1 MKNNGSMN
9 RLFRVIWNAA
19 TGAWQAVTEVAK
31 GQGKS
36 TSSKRLSPALVAG
49 AFVLMS
55 AAAYADALPTGGTVV
70 GGSATISQSGSNM
83 TINQT
88 TAKMAADWQSFSI
101 GTGSTVTFNQPS
113 ASSVALNR
121 VLGSDVSVIQ
131 GALNA
136 NGQVFLIN
144 PNGVLFTPTAQVNV
158 GGLIASTLSLSTAD
172 FMAGSY
178 KFEGSSSNAII
189 NQGRITAAGSGDAGG
204 KGGTIALI
212 AAKITNTGTLTANQ
226 GNVLLGAG
234 SKVTLDLGGPV
245 KLQVEQGAIDALI
258 EQGGA
263 IKADGGLVYL
273 SAQAANLLVTTVINH
288 TGITEAQTL
297 ATGEKGEIYL
307 MGGMA
312 KDRIVVGGKLDA
324 SAPNGGNGGFIE
336 TSAAHVDIAKN
347 ISVTTAASQG
357 TTGEWLIDPYDV
369 LIASSGGNI
378 TGATIATALNST
390 NVTIDTTV
398 TTPTGTT
405 YASPVTGGGADVGDI
420 TVNDAIAKTGSS
432 ATTLT
437 LKAHN
442 NININQA
449 ITSSTGRLNVV
460 LTADQDNSNGGD
472 VNFGASGRVVTNNG
486 NFYVG
491 SVSGTYDT
499 VTASGQSFIMA
510 TGSYI
515 NAGRG
520 NLDISVKGNVQLP
533 NNSAQTVTYALSSA
547 YNDGIADYY
556 RYFNSG
562 NQQYYFNAPYQYLNV
577 STTGVSGS
585 ITTTNTSAAV
595 ADIVTSV
602 DTRLSAASIGTSGS
616 AIRLSGYA
624 DPYGLVTNPTY
635 NTKNFANTA
644 KTLYLTNTTGS
655 TYVNE
660 IGVQNYSAINLTVGS
675 QTTAT
680 QQVNIMGDT
689 GGVGHITLNN
699 DGAGVLALATGNIST
714 GGVPGVYGTYLTGSD
729 PSVFPTS
736 VSISAP
742 TMTFADDSVNTGG
755 YVSYFYQGVGS
766 YYKQNWGM
774 SSNYSA
780 SFSATATTMT
790 SSQLLGAADINAV
803 TVNLAGTSIGTLA
816 APVEVGSGQFLNI
829 DNLGGSTF
837 AKVVDNTF
845 SNITLANRKTVGE
858 HHVLWRDGD
867 HIDYST
873 NGSGVLI
880 PTITG
885 GQSDGLT
892 FTSTQGIDTHLA
904 NRSVSLNAYSGY
916 LELNTNS
923 VNLGSGTFGANI
935 GQSNTDRNQGK
946 AIYATNGKDTSAEI
960 TAGDVNFNIYSSTLG
975 SIADIEIAKGGTSTT
990 NTLTVNTY
998 QGNVDLTELTTN
1010 HFKSLN
1016 ATLNGS
1022 SAAQNVAI
1030 ALAGADDV
1038 SFSDSGSLVT
1048 IDGTKVNLS
1057 ANNRNW
1063 NLQAPS
1069 RQIQVD
1075 GVSLSTG
1082 NYTLN
1087 AGNTL
1092 KLNGNIL
1099 TNGGNIYLTGSGS
1112 GIVLMKTAR
1121 IDSNADDLAN
1131 SASTGNA
1138 GSIQLSGNL
1147 SGSASGYALTVD
1159 TASSTTNGGNLFIYN
1174 STGNAGGAYLSGLTM
1189 TAKGSTNNNDGTTYL
1204 YGNYLLNGNF
1214 SSTGNSYLYNSYMTI
1229 DTEQGNTA
1237 NGGNI
1242 SFSGSN
1248 LVSAYGGSQHTFNTA
1263 TTASGMSGGNID
1275 LFGTV
1280 THSTL
1285 SNAKLTITST
1295 GGAGGGA
1302 GSINLPAISA
1312 AINGYDNSQT
1322 INGGIITLNGNITTE
1337 RSNVTINGD
1346 VRLAT
1351 DVTIDTWQSAAANQT
1366 RTGTAGTVTIMGA
1379 GISATAA
1386 NKSLTINTST
1396 DTGTGNFNTPTNTQD
1411 WTHNG
1416 GAVTLSNAGNAG
1428 GNYLSSL
1435 TVNTSKNGSS
1445 NSGVNGAI
1453 VLNGATTTANQ
1464 TYIGSTIMLNAALA
1478 TTTGTVSMT
1487 ATGAVSTTAT
1497 GSISAANLLLQGT
1510 AGSNS
1515 FSLASNPN
1523 SVGTL
1528 AATGIA
1534 GLSFINSGAL
1544 AIGAV
1549 SATNGISAS
1558 GAINIATLSGDLT
1571 LSQNIGTTN
1580 TSANAIVLNA
1590 GKNAAAG
1597 TATGGNILLS
1607 GAPTI
1612 TVGTGGLAKL
1622 MSGSVSGSTGLTALV
1637 GSGSGNFRYNSD
1649 ETDANYTTALATAG
1663 TVALYREQPKFTV
1676 TPSAATSVYGATPSV
1691 AGVTGNVTTAYVNGD
1706 TTSAAI
1712 GTASFTTDALSTSQ
1726 IGSYNITYTGG
1737 LSNGL
1742 GYGYQDASASVG
1754 EYIMTGRAIAS
1765 NVSVPKQAAIQ
1776 AAQSSTTAPAVGI
1789 TQPIGGFINALAP
1802 AVLTNSTN
1810 VKLFGGLAFMD
1821 VPAESAGSSANTG
1834 STGSSSGS
1842 PQGSTSNDGAG
1853 RDISGFMRVFVVGGG
1868 ISLEGR

>member
-1 MKNNGSMN
+1 LNHQY
-9 RLFRVIWNAA
+9 RLVWSDAA
-19 TGAWQAVTEVAK
+19 QSFVAVAENTKGRGKQSRSGRAARLVSALMVSGA
-31 GQGKS
+31 
-36 TSSKRLSPALVAG
+36 L
-49 AFVLMS
+49 S
-55 AAAYADALPTGGTVV
+55 AAAAGDLPTGGQIV
-70 GGSATISQSGSNM
+70 GGTGSISQSGKVM
-83 TINQT
+83 TINQSS
-88 TAKMAADWQSFSI
+88 AKMAADWQSFNI
-101 GTGSTVTFNQPS
+101 GAGNTVNFVQPS

-131 GALNA
+131 GAINA

-158 GGLIASTLSLSTAD
+158 GGLVASTLSLSTAD
-172 FMAGSY
+172 FMSGSY

-189 NQGRITAAGSGDAGG
+189 NQGRITAAGSGEAGG

-263 IKADGGLVYL
+263 IKADGSLVYL

-324 SAPNGGNGGFIE
+324 SAPNGGDGGFIE

-369 LIASSGGNI
+369 LIASIGGNI
-378 TGATIATALNST
+378 TGDTIATALNST
-390 NVTIDTTV
+390 NVTIDTTA

-405 YASPVTGGGADVGDI
+405 YASPVTVGGADVGDI
-420 TVNDAIAKTGSS
+420 TVNDAIEKEGGS

-449 ITSSTGRLNVV
+449 ITSSTGRMNVV
-460 LTADQDNSNGGD
+460 LTADQDNNGVGD
-472 VNFGASGRVVTNNG
+472 VIFGASGHILTNNG
-486 NFYVG
+486 NFYAG
-491 SVSGTYDT
+491 SVSGSYDT
-499 VTASGQSFIMA
+499 VAASGVNFTMA
-510 TGSYI
+510 NGSYI
-515 NAGRG
+515 NTGRG
-520 NLDISVKGNVQLP
+520 NLDISVKGNIQLP
-533 NNSAQTVTYALSSA
+533 NNSAQAVTYALSST
-547 YNDGIADYY
+547 YNDGSVDYY

-562 NQQYYFNAPYQYLNV
+562 AQQYYFYAPYQYLNV
-577 STTGVSGS
+577 STTGVAGS
-585 ITTTNTSAAV
+585 VTTANTSATV

-602 DTRLSAASIGTSGS
+602 DTHLSAASIGTSGS

-624 DPYGLVTNPTY
+624 DPYGSVTNPTY
-635 NTKNFANTA
+635 STKNFSNTA
-644 KTLYLTNTTGS
+644 RTLYLTNTTGS

-660 IGVQNYSAINLTVGS
+660 IGIQNYSAINLTVGS
-675 QTTAT
+675 QANAT

-689 GGVGHITLNN
+689 GGTGHITLNN
-699 DGAGVLALATGNIST
+699 DGAGVLALAAGNIST
-714 GGVPGVYGTYLTGSD
+714 GGVPGVYGTYQTGSD

-742 TMTFADDSVNTGG
+742 TITFADNSVNTGG

-837 AKVVDNTF
+837 AKVVDNSF
-845 SNITLANRKTVGE
+845 SNITLTNRKTTGE
-858 HHVLWRDGD
+858 HHVLWSGGD
-867 HIDYST
+867 HIDYAT
-873 NGSGVLI
+873 NGNGILI
-880 PTITG
+880 PTISGSPSNGT
-885 GQSDGLT
+885 D
-892 FTSTQGIDTHLA
+892 FTTSHGIDLSLA
-904 NRSVSLNAYSGY
+904 SRSLSLNTYSGY
-916 LELNTNS
+916 LEFNTNS
-923 VNLGSGTFGANI
+923 VNLADGTFNANI
-935 GQSNTDRNQGK
+935 GQSNTDRNADK
-946 AIYATNGKDTSAEI
+946 AIYATNVKDTSAEI

-998 QGNVDLTELTTN
+998 QGNVDLTELTTD

-1016 ATLNGS
+1016 VTLNGS
-1022 SAAQNVAI
+1022 SDAQNVAI

-1038 SFSDSGSLVT
+1038 NFSDSGSLVT

-1063 NLQAPS
+1063 NLQTS
-1069 RQIQVD
+1069 NRQIQAD

-1082 NYTLN
+1082 NYTLY
-1087 AGNTL
+1087 AGNSL
-1092 KLNGNIL
+1092 KLNGDIL
-1099 TNGGNIYLTGSGS
+1099 TNGGNINLTGGSS

-1131 SASTGNA
+1131 SDSTGNA

-1147 SGSASGYALTVD
+1147 SGSDSGHALTVD
-1159 TASSTTNGGNLFIYN
+1159 TSSSTTNGSTLQVYS
-1174 STGNAGGAYLSGLTM
+1174 STGNAGGAYLSGLIM
-1189 TAKGSTNNNDGTTYL
+1189 TAKGSTNNNDGTLYL

-1214 SSTGNSYLYNSYMTI
+1214 SSIGNSYLYNSYMTI

-1237 NGGNI
+1237 SGGNI

-1263 TTASGMSGGNID
+1263 TTESGMSGGNID

-1280 THSTL
+1280 THSIL
-1285 SNAKLTITST
+1285 SNAKFTITST
-1295 GGAGGGA
+1295 GGTGGGA

-1312 AINGYDNSQT
+1312 TNNGYDNSQT
-1322 INGGIITLNGNITTE
+1322 YTGGIITLNGNITTE

-1366 RTGTAGTVTIMGA
+1366 RTGTAGTVTITGA

-1396 DTGTGNFNTPTNTQD
+1396 DTGTGKFNTPTNTQD

-1428 GNYLSSL
+1428 GNYLSAL
-1435 TVNTSKNGSS
+1435 TVNTSKNGSY
-1445 NSGVNGAI
+1445 NSGVNGAT

-1464 TYIGSTIMLNAALA
+1464 TYTGSTITLNAALA

-1497 GSISAANLLLQGT
+1497 GSISAANLLLNGT
-1510 AGSNS
+1510 AEASS

-1534 GLSFINSGAL
+1534 GLNFINSGAL
-1544 AIGAV
+1544 VIGAV
-1549 SATNGISAS
+1549 SAANGISAA
-1558 GAINIATLSGDLT
+1558 GAIDIATLSGNLT
-1571 LSQNIGTTN
+1571 LSQNVGATN

-1597 TATGGNILLS
+1597 TAPGGNIVLS
-1607 GAPTI
+1607 GSPTI

-1712 GTASFTTDALSTSQ
+1712 GTARFNTDALSTSHV
-1726 IGSYNITYTGG
+1726 GRYNITYTGG
-1737 LSNGL
+1737 MSNSL

-1754 EYIMTGRAIAS
+1754 EYAMTGRAIAS
-1765 NVSVPKQAAIQ
+1765 NVSVPEQAAIQ
-1776 AAQSSTTAPAVGI
+1776 AAQSSTTAPAVGN

-1821 VPAESAGSSANTG
+1821 VPAESGGSSANTG

-1842 PQGSTSNDGAG
+1842 PQGSAANDGAG

-1868 ISLEGR
+1868 INLEGR